1 MRRSRRLALLF
12 VALTLGVTFVTAAA
26 VRADDEATE
35 LSKKTQNPVADLIS
49 VPLQNNWFGNA
60 GPKERAE

>member
-26 VRADDEATE
+26 VRA
-35 LSKKTQNPVADLIS
+35 
-49 VPLQNNWFGNA
+49 
-60 GPKERAE
+60 GPKERTR